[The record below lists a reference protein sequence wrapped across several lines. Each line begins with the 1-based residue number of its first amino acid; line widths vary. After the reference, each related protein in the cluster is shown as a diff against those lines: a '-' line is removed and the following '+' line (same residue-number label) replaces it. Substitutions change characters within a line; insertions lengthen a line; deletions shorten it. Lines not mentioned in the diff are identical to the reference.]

1 MSTFNPNAGGEIQ
14 LTDAITMV
22 KKYQANYP
30 GEVKAHYFGKSI
42 INTVLT
48 QPNAVGIRIYQA
60 INNNSER
67 QLVLVGVDINGND
80 LPNGKLGDLSAPCP
94 SVCDINSPFTK

>member
-30 GEVKAHYFGKSI
+30 GEVKAHYFLR
-42 INTVLT
+42 TYE
-48 QPNAVGIRIYQA
+48 Q
-60 INNNSER
+60 
-67 QLVLVGVDINGND
+67 
-80 LPNGKLGDLSAPCP
+80 
-94 SVCDINSPFTK
+94 